1 MLEFLHSLKIGV
13 EKKDIIK
20 TQQDTLAKL
29 LDVKAVKFD
38 NNRYSFR
45 SDYVV
50 GRVDVSSNG
59 TGYLSVLDSNKK
71 DLIIEKENL
80 LKAQKGDMVVAKR
93 DFSKRGRPKAIVVF
107 VAQKEFATSIVY
119 IKKAQ
124 KSINAY
130 NIKTNIVTPVNASL
144 KSLNELP
151 QNTLLKIDNYTD
163 AILEVLGVLDDPRVD
178 EKLSL
183 GLYNKSSDF
192 DKECEDQ
199 ALSYGKKVDKSM
211 YPNRVDL
218 THLNFCTIDPKSAK
232 DFDDAI
238 YYEPKNRLL
247 YVAIADVS
255 EYVSEFSAI
264 DKEAKNR
271 GFSIYFPHNSIPML
285 PRNLSEN
292 ICSLKP
298 NENRL
303 SFVVMMK
310 IDDDLKVRNY
320 KIFEAI
326 IKSKR
331 RYDYDTID
339 KYLSHKVQKY
349 DITDIK
355 ILKWLLPLYKLTK
368 ELREKRFQK
377 GFDFRSDDISMV
389 LQDDKVVKTQIEEST
404 PSHQLIEEAMLL
416 ANITASK
423 EYKQGIFRNHTQPD
437 LTKIDT
443 LIADLAIFG
452 IDIKAN
458 NNIHK
463 MINKMQKE
471 ADRLNIRADV
481 DKMIIKSQQKATY
494 SNSNYGHFGLG
505 FDTYTHFTSP
515 IRRYSDLLIHRLI
528 KSIIKDDKRQ
538 QEYILKSI
546 NNAIPSINSNEK
558 EATKVVWDF
567 MDRKLARWAKENI
580 NEIYNGIIVDN
591 SGSMMIAKLD
601 TQDIKNIRVFVSPQ
615 RVLLFEKV
623 KIQILS
629 SDIASTK
636 IIGKIV

>member
-1 MLEFLHSLKIGV
+1 
-13 EKKDIIK
+13 
-20 TQQDTLAKL
+20 
-29 LDVKAVKFD
+29 
-38 NNRYSFR
+38 
-45 SDYVV
+45 
-50 GRVDVSSNG
+50 
-59 TGYLSVLDSNKK
+59 
-71 DLIIEKENL
+71 
-80 LKAQKGDMVVAKR
+80 
-93 DFSKRGRPKAIVVF
+93 
-107 VAQKEFATSIVY
+107 VY